1 MAIMTITIN
10 AAALS
15 VGDMNA
21 KLSDS
26 TNPNDGMNLLE
37 NLVNAI
43 NSGAIDATVDVAVT
57 TGDSVT
63 YNLS

>member
-26 TNPNDGMNLLE
+26 SNPNDGMNLLE

-43 NSGAIDATVDVAVT
+43 NSGTIDATVAVAVT

>member
-1 MAIMTITIN
+1 M
-10 AAALS
+10 LPRKKYFS
-15 VGDMNA
+15 SSF
-21 KLSDS
+21 SDS